1 MIEEVG
7 RSMASD
13 DDRAWA
19 PDRRQ
24 PLTISDVAKASG
36 VGESTVSRVLR
47 RKGSVSDEARERV
60 LGAVK
65 RLGYVPNRIAG
76 ALASVGSNLVA
87 LVIPS
92 VANIVFADVLSGAA
106 PTLTGLGRQAVFAVT
121 DYDPQLEEDLIE
133 SMLAWRPSGLI
144 VAGVEHTER
153 SVSMMRGA
161 GIRIAEILD
170 TDSPGLDIVVGYS
183 NLEAGRMSARFIAS
197 RGRRKIGYLG
207 DDLQRDRRAAKRHE
221 GFRQALAEM
230 GLQLADSEIVPSLS
244 SIELGRNGLAVLL
257 DRTPDLDA
265 VYFAN
270 DDLAIGGLFHCMA
283 RGVAV
288 PERLALMGYN
298 GLEVARL
305 APQPLSTIRT
315 PRRLIGE
322 MAAKLVCSQEPSGVH
337 DVGFELIEGATV

>member
-1 MIEEVG
+1 
-7 RSMASD
+7 MASD

-19 PDRRQ
+19 RDRRQ
-24 PLTISDVAKASG
+24 PLTISDVARASG

-47 RKGSVSDEARERV
+47 RKGSVSDETRERV
-60 LGAVK
+60 LKAVK

-76 ALASVGSNLVA
+76 ALASVGSKLVA

-92 VANIVFADVLSGAA
+92 VTNIVFADVLSGAA
-106 PTLTGLGRQAVFAVT
+106 PTLTGLGHQAVFAVT
-121 DYDPQLEEDLIE
+121 DYDPKLEEDLIE

-153 SVSMMRGA
+153 SVSMMCGA

-207 DDLQRDRRAAKRHE
+207 NDLQRDRRAAKRHE

-230 GLQLADSEIVPSLS
+230 GLQLADAEIVPSLS

-257 DRTPDLDA
+257 DE
-265 VYFAN
+265 
-270 DDLAIGGLFHCMA
+270 I
-283 RGVAV
+283 
-288 PERLALMGYN
+288 ERDTF
-298 GLEVARL
+298 R
-305 APQPLSTIRT
+305 
-315 PRRLIGE
+315 
-322 MAAKLVCSQEPSGVH
+322 
-337 DVGFELIEGATV
+337 

>member
-1 MIEEVG
+1 
-7 RSMASD
+7 MASD
-13 DDRAWA
+13 DDGVWTR
-19 PDRRQ
+19 DRQQ

-47 RKGSVSDEARERV
+47 GKGAVSDDARERV
-60 LGAVK
+60 LSAVK

-76 ALASVGSNLVA
+76 SLASVGSKLVA

-92 VANIVFADVLSGAA
+92 VTNIVFADVLSGAE
-106 PTLTGLGRQAVFAVT
+106 PTLNGLGHQAVFAVS
-121 DYDPQLEEDLIE
+121 DYDPKLEEDLIE
-133 SMLAWRPSGLI
+133 SMLAWRPAGLI

-153 SVSMMRGA
+153 SFTMMRGA

-183 NLEAGRMSARFIAS
+183 NLEAGRTSARFIAS
-197 RGRRKIGYLG
+197 RGRRRIGYLG
-207 DDLQRDRRAAKRHE
+207 NDMQRDRRAGKRYE
-221 GFRQALAEM
+221 GFRQALAEL
-230 GLQLADSEIVPSLS
+230 GLPLTDEEIAPSLS
-244 SIELGRNGLAVLL
+244 SIELGRNGLATLL

-283 RGVAV
+283 RGIAV

-322 MAAKLVCSQEPSGVH
+322 MAAKLVCSQEPSGVY